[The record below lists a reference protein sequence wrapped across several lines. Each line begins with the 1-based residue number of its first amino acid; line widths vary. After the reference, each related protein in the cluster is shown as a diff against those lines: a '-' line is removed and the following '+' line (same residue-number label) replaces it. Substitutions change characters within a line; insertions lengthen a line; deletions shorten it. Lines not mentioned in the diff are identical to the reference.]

1 MTGAC
6 HAPVNGRQGK
16 ALADTDP
23 TASPVPIEKSAD
35 LEMDG
40 REDFVPLPN
49 RKRRRGFRR
58 SRIPSR
64 RAQCSFDGSA
74 VKRAFARII
83 ERFLDTLA
91 EENRVIFMRR
101 YWFSDSY
108 ADISNLTGLTKQNS
122 LSIKDSS
129 ASCMEDTQE
138 YWCWGKQGCPS
149 RLLYFGTICLTVW
162 KLYTDERLRFLRKKE
177 PIILG

>member
-6 HAPVNGRQGK
+6 HAPVDGRQGK

-40 REDFVPLPN
+40 REDFQNSLCLWAAALKQIRLRKGCRSQRLLRIWVPLPN

-58 SRIPSR
+58 SRISPR

-74 VKRAFARII
+74 VKSAFA
-83 ERFLDTLA
+83 LL
-91 EENRVIFMRR
+91 
-101 YWFSDSY
+101 
-108 ADISNLTGLTKQNS
+108 LTKVTKPAAAAAKGISINLPQN
-122 LSIKDSS
+122 
-129 ASCMEDTQE
+129 
-138 YWCWGKQGCPS
+138 
-149 RLLYFGTICLTVW
+149 R
-162 KLYTDERLRFLRKKE
+162 R
-177 PIILG
+177 